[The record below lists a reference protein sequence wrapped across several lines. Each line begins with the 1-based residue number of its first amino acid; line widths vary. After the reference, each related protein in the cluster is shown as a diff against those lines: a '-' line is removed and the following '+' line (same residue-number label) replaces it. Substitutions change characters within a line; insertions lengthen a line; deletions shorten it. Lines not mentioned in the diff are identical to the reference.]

1 MMDLHVFVSVPIRCM
16 PIMGHSETDEL
27 SAAHVL
33 YVCMQCADPLFLE
46 VLSIYILYKALA
58 FNCLRILGNQFLV
71 AL

>member
-1 MMDLHVFVSVPIRCM
+1 MMMELHEFVSVPIRCM

-46 VLSIYILYKALA
+46 VLCRSHSVWRYDP
-58 FNCLRILGNQFLV
+58 FNCC
-71 AL
+71 